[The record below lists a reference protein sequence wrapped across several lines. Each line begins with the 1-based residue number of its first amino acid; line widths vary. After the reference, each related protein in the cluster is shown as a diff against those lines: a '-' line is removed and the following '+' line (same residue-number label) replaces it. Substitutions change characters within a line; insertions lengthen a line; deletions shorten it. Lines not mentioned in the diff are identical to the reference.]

1 VTGAAS
7 VVPRASDECA
17 LRTATNSG
25 PVAPEAQVWVLAATI
40 LGSSISFIDGTAVNV
55 ALPTLQRDF
64 HATSANLQ
72 WVIESY
78 SLFLSALIL
87 VGGSLGDRL
96 GRRRVFAFGVV
107 LFTVA
112 SVACG
117 AAPNIGVLIAARCV
131 QGVGGACLVPGSLA
145 IISAAFDPD
154 HRGKAIGTWA
164 GFTTITTVIG
174 PVLGGFLVQ
183 QASWRLVFFINVPLA
198 ALTLFLLY
206 RYVPESRDEQ
216 ISGKLDWMGALC
228 ITGALGGIVFG
239 LIEAG
244 PLGFGDPVVIASLVA
259 GVLLLVVFVL
269 IEARSPAPMM
279 PLDVFRSRTF
289 TGTNLLTLLLYGG
302 LGGSLYFFPFDLQQV
317 QGYTPTAAGAAFLP
331 FPLIVFALSR
341 WTGGLVAR
349 YGAKLP
355 LIVGPSVT
363 AVGFLLF
370 ALPDVGGSFWTTFFP
385 GVVVMSLG
393 MSLVIAPLTTAV
405 MNAVETHRSG
415 VASGVNNAVSRA
427 AGLLAIAVLG
437 LVVASAF
444 NSTLDSHLNTLH
456 VSPHVRSVMIAQQTK
471 LAGAT
476 PPPGMSATQH
486 ALLEAALKESFV
498 SGFRAAMIV
507 AAILAAVSALLAA
520 WLIEGKPPQP
530 KKEAQAA

>member
-1 VTGAAS
+1 MTGAAS

-25 PVAPEAQVWVLAATI
+25 PVAPEAQIWVLAATI
-40 LGSSISFIDGTAVNV
+40 LGSSIAFIDGTVVNV

-72 WVIESY
+72 WVIEAY

-96 GRRRVFAFGVV
+96 GRRRVFAFGIA

-112 SVACG
+112 SLACG
-117 AAPNIGVLIAARCV
+117 AAPSIGVLIAARCV

-183 QASWRLVFFINVPLA
+183 HASWRWVFFINVPLA
-198 ALTLFLLY
+198 ALSLFLLY
-206 RYVPESRDEQ
+206 RFVPESRDEQ
-216 ISGKLDWMGALC
+216 IEGRLDWVGALC
-228 ITGALGGIVFG
+228 VIGALGGIVFG
-239 LIEAG
+239 LVEAG
-244 PLGFGDPVVIASLVA
+244 PLGFGDPVVDASLA
-259 GVLLLVVFVL
+259 GGVLLLVVFVV
-269 IEARSPAPMM
+269 IEAHAAAPMM

-289 TGTNLLTLLLYGG
+289 TGTNLFTLLLYGG

-317 QGYTPTAAGAAFLP
+317 QGYSPTAAGAAFLP

-341 WTGGLVAR
+341 WTGGLMQH

-355 LIVGPSVT
+355 LIVGPIVT
-363 AVGFLLF
+363 GVGFLLF
-370 ALPDVGGSFWTTFFP
+370 TLPDIGGSYWTTFFP

-405 MNAVETHRSG
+405 MNSVETHRSG

-437 LVVASAF
+437 LVVASTF
-444 NSTLDSHLNTLH
+444 NASLHSHLNALQ
-456 VSPHVRSVMIAQQTK
+456 VSSQVRSVMVAEQSE

-476 PPPGMSATQH
+476 VPSGLSSQPTQ
-486 ALLEAALKESFV
+486 LERALKESFV

-520 WLIEGKPPQP
+520 WLIEGKPPRS
-530 KKEAQAA
+530 KKETRAA

>member
-1 VTGAAS
+1 
-7 VVPRASDECA
+7 
-17 LRTATNSG
+17 
-25 PVAPEAQVWVLAATI
+25 VLAATI
-40 LGSSISFIDGTAVNV
+40 LGSTIAFIDGTVVNV
-55 ALPTLQRDF
+55 ALPTMQRDF
-64 HATSANLQ
+64 HATSADLQ
-72 WVIESY
+72 WVIEAY

-96 GRRRVFAFGVV
+96 GRRRVFAFGIA

-131 QGVGGACLVPGSLA
+131 QGIGGACLVPGSLS

-164 GFTTITTVIG
+164 GFTTITSVIG

-183 QASWRLVFFINVPLA
+183 HASWRWVFFINVPLA

-216 ISGKLDWMGALC
+216 VTGKLDWLGALC

-244 PLGFGDPVVIASLVA
+244 PHGFGDPTVRVSLVI
-259 GVLLLVVFVL
+259 GVLLLVVFVFV
-269 IEARSPAPMM
+269 EARSPAPMM

-289 TGTNLLTLLLYGG
+289 TGANLLTLLLYGG

-317 QGYTPTAAGAAFLP
+317 EGYSPTAAGAAFLP
-331 FPLIVFALSR
+331 FPLVVFALSR
-341 WTGGLVAR
+341 WTGGLIQR

-355 LIVGPSVT
+355 LIIGPIVT
-363 AVGFLLF
+363 AGGFLLF
-370 ALPDVGGSFWTTFFP
+370 TLPDIGGSYWTTFFP
-385 GVVVMSLG
+385 GVMVMSLG

-405 MNAVETHRSG
+405 MNAVATHRSG

-437 LVVASAF
+437 LVVT
-444 NSTLDSHLNTLH
+444 STFDSSLNSHLNSLH
-456 VSPHVRSVMIAQQTK
+456 VPPQVRRAVEAQRTK

-476 PPPGMSATQH
+476 LPPGLSASERTQ
-486 ALLEAALKESFV
+486 LERALKESFV
-498 SGFRAAMIV
+498 AGFRASMIV
-507 AAILAAVSALLAA
+507 AAVLAFASALLAA
-520 WLIEGKPPQP
+520 WLIEGKKPQP
-530 KKEAQAA
+530 QEETQAA